1 MIYDTPA
8 TTSLLLGVPER
19 AVMEIMGWS
28 HSAMAARYQHL
39 TGAIRGD
46 IASRVGGLLWG
57 PTETQTEAWRGGAK
71 PGEER

>member
-1 MIYDTPA
+1 VL
-8 TTSLLLGVPER
+8 LLLGIPER

-57 PTETQTEAWRGGAK
+57 PTETN
-71 PGEER
+71 

>member
-57 PTETQTEAWRGGAK
+57 PTET
-71 PGEER
+71 PN

>member
-1 MIYDTPA
+1 M
-8 TTSLLLGVPER
+8 LLGVPER

-57 PTETQTEAWRGGAK
+57 ATETPTGADGSGK
-71 PGEER
+71 KH

>member
-1 MIYDTPA
+1 
-8 TTSLLLGVPER
+8 
-19 AVMEIMGWS
+19 MEIMGWS

-57 PTETQTEAWRGGAK
+57 PIETRN
-71 PGEER
+71 